1 MPPVVLL
8 YLIGM
13 LGCTF
18 KLWDTAATK
27 DAYNALRNPILY
39 AMIFVMLLR
48 CDIRQILKLGP
59 KMLLGFF
66 TATITIAI
74 GFVVTYALM
83 HPLLGEGAWRG
94 LGALCGSWMG
104 GSGNL
109 VAVADALQAT
119 EAQLAGASIV
129 DSIDYSIWVMFL
141 LWAITLA
148 PKFNKWVK
156 ANTKTLDEV
165 SSRLDAEF
173 AQAKTKKVDFPSL
186 IFLLGLALAVSAVC
200 TNLGTALRNAS
211 PKWLQVFDV
220 ATFRIVLVSIIG
232 LVLAM
237 TPIGKIAGSTE
248 LSNVMLYMV
257 IGLIASRASFLEL
270 FEAGMAWWIVAG
282 FAILLIHGVLMILA
296 AKLFKLDM
304 FTSGVAS
311 LANIGG
317 TASAPILAECIP
329 ATATEPGIFRWDD
342 MDYIKRRIDE
352 VKAKCRWCVIVSHG
366 GEEFTSMPSPYTRD
380 RYLRYL
386 ELGADV
392 VVAHHPHVP
401 ENYELF
407 PDGKAIFY
415 SLGNFIFDTN
425 YQRAHLYTD
434 VGVLLKLIFTPEKL
448 DFEAMGIQI
457 VRGPEK
463 IVEAP
468 LPDIFTN
475 IPVGEYALLSP
486 LAAKAFVA
494 EDMRKMVYL
503 EPDRFTNAP
512 QEVWDGYFFST
523 EPDGYFEGAHMDFH
537 VIVPF
542 SKIAEEGAWKYSK
555 LDKVKEYILKQ
566 L

>member
-1 MPPVVLL
+1 MITDGFFYFATLVLIAGLLVGAQKLTKWKFFEYVPPVVLL

-66 TATITIAI
+66 TATITIAA
-74 GFVVTYALM
+74 GFFITYAAM

-141 LWAITLA
+141 LWAINLA

-165 SSRLDAEF
+165 SSRLDQEF

-186 IFLLGLALAVSAVC
+186 IFLLGLALFMSAVC
-200 TNLGTALRNAS
+200 TQLGTALRNAS
-211 PKWLQVFDV
+211 PEWLKVFDV
-220 ATFRIVLVSIIG
+220 ATYRIVLISIIG
-232 LVLAM
+232 LILAM

-248 LSNVMLYMV
+248 LSNIMLYMV
-257 IGLIASRASFLEL
+257 IGLIASRASFIEL
-270 FEAGMAWWIVAG
+270 FEQGMAWWILAG
-282 FAILLIHGVLMILA
+282 FAILLIHGVLMLGA

-304 FTSGVAS
+304 FTCGVAS

-317 TASAPILAECIP
+317 TASAPILA
-329 ATATEPGIFRWDD
+329 ASYSGSL
-342 MDYIKRRIDE
+342 
-352 VKAKCRWCVIVSHG
+352 VS
-366 GEEFTSMPSPYTRD
+366 
-380 RYLRYL
+380 
-386 ELGADV
+386 
-392 VVAHHPHVP
+392 
-401 ENYELF
+401 
-407 PDGKAIFY
+407 
-415 SLGNFIFDTN
+415 
-425 YQRAHLYTD
+425 
-434 VGVLLKLIFTPEKL
+434 VGVLMALMGYVVGTFGGIGVGYLMSIF
-448 DFEAMGIQI
+448 G
-457 VRGPEK
+457 
-463 IVEAP
+463 
-468 LPDIFTN
+468 
-475 IPVGEYALLSP
+475 
-486 LAAKAFVA
+486 
-494 EDMRKMVYL
+494 
-503 EPDRFTNAP
+503 
-512 QEVWDGYFFST
+512 
-523 EPDGYFEGAHMDFH
+523 
-537 VIVPF
+537 
-542 SKIAEEGAWKYSK
+542 
-555 LDKVKEYILKQ
+555 
-566 L
+566 